1 MQRQGGRG
9 LRKLGGTG
17 WPSHQTDRGGRARA
31 QAGRWQ
37 TRAEPA
43 QPQRDGTEP
52 AAVSQEIQLSV
63 AEEGIREVCCA
74 RCAVLPKS
82 FCIFSLMR
90 YRSPI
95 CCSTPLTKPKQ
106 VGHWADL
113 PQQYSSRSISP
124 KPRCMFLIHESRPE
138 GVSLSDLE
146 LVWISV
152 DKRDNLQCTQRIFV
166 LSCLSTCPCWHGEA
180 QGQSPCA
187 PYCRGATTRPCA
199 CAHQACLSRRCE
211 QDAEWKISRP
221 GSS

>member
-1 MQRQGGRG
+1 MIALATASTTLIEPAPPHTHSHIDLSGSGEAHPRGTPLVQRQGGRG

-43 QPQRDGTEP
+43 QPQRAGTEP

-74 RCAVLPKS
+74 RSAVLPKS

-106 VGHWADL
+106 VSHGVDL
-113 PQQYSSRSISP
+113 PRMRSAP
-124 KPRCMFLIHESRPE
+124 GR
-138 GVSLSDLE
+138 
-146 LVWISV
+146 
-152 DKRDNLQCTQRIFV
+152 V
-166 LSCLSTCPCWHGEA
+166 LSSLHP
-180 QGQSPCA
+180 
-187 PYCRGATTRPCA
+187 
-199 CAHQACLSRRCE
+199 LCE
-211 QDAEWKISRP
+211 
-221 GSS
+221 